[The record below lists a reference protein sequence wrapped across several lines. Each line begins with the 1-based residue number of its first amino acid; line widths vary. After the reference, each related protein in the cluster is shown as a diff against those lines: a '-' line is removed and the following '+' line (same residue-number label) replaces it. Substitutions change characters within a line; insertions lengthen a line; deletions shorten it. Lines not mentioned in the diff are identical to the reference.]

1 MTAVTKGAGKGRAAE
16 NTAKDAAKNTAKDAL
31 EYEGRLAEG
40 AVADDEN
47 AAGADEARAG
57 GEAREAGPAGA
68 KRFVRRPAGWA
79 PTTLPLILMS
89 LAVAV
94 VGIGCLLL
102 WHKESQDTAVLKAR
116 DDALAA
122 AQSSAK
128 DLLSYNYRTLD
139 YDLGKARAEM
149 TPAMAKSYDAY
160 WKIFRPSVEKSQT
173 QALTQIE
180 AAGVTQ
186 ATADRV
192 EVLLFVK
199 MISVNAAHKEPQV
212 DTSWPRL
219 EMKKVG
225 KRWLID
231 GPRMTAPPPSSASPT
246 PAPSPTK
253 AKAPAKGRTSSKAH

>member
-1 MTAVTKGAGKGRAAE
+1 MTAVTNGEKS
-16 NTAKDAAKNTAKDAL
+16 KDKD
-31 EYEGRLAEG
+31 R
-40 AVADDEN
+40 
-47 AAGADEARAG
+47 AAGAPAEQQHDGSSAAR
-57 GEAREAGPAGA
+57 R
-68 KRFVRRPAGWA
+68 RFWQPAGWT
-79 PTTLPLILMS
+79 PTTLPLILMAV
-89 LAVAV
+89 AVAV
-94 VGIGCLLL
+94 VGVGCLFL
-102 WHKESQDTAVLKAR
+102 WHRDSQDAAVQKAR

-139 YDLGKARAEM
+139 YDLGRARSEM

-173 QALTQIE
+173 QALTQIQV
-180 AAGVTQ
+180 AGVTQ
-186 ATADRV
+186 ASADHV

-231 GPRMTAPPPSSASPT
+231 GPRMTTPPPASSSAAPT
-246 PAPSPTK
+246 PAAPSPTK
-253 AKAPAKGRTSSKAH
+253 AQNPTKAHKSPKAH